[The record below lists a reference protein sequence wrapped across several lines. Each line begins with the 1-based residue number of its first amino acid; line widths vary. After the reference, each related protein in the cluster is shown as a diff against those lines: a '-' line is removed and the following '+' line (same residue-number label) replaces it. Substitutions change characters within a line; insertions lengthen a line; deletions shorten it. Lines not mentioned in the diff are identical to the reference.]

1 MAAAPGAPFDDLA
14 HVAGAEERLLEEVRG
29 LGDRDLVTP
38 SLLPGWTLAH
48 LLTHLARNAD
58 SHRHRTAG
66 AVEGVVVDQYP
77 GGTAQRA
84 ADIEAGVGRPAGE
97 VIADLATASTRMLEA
112 WMDAPS
118 YAWAGITRDSG
129 GNERPLRQ
137 LPGRRWLEVE
147 VHLVDLGTGP
157 THRDWPD
164 AFVAAR
170 LPGMRA
176 DMARRLPD
184 GAVPPPAGS
193 LDGRDELAWLYGRL
207 RRDDLPVLAPWA

>member
-1 MAAAPGAPFDDLA
+1 MMTSSGAPLDDLA
-14 HVAGAEERLLEEVRG
+14 HVATAEERLLDEVRG
-29 LGDRDLVTP
+29 LNDRDMAAP

-66 AVEGVVVDQYP
+66 AVDGVVVDQYP
-77 GGTAQRA
+77 GGPAQRA
-84 ADIEAGVGRPAGE
+84 ADIEAGAGRPARE
-97 VIADLATASTRMLEA
+97 VVADLATASTRMLEA

-129 GNERPLRQ
+129 GNERPLRK
-137 LPGRRWLEVE
+137 LPGRRWMEVE

-157 THRDWPD
+157 THQDWPD

-170 LPGMRA
+170 LPRMRA
-176 DMARRLPD
+176 GLAERLPD
-184 GAVPPPAGS
+184 GAVPPLAGS
-193 LDGRDELAWLYGRL
+193 LDERDELAWLYGRL
-207 RRDDLPVLAPWA
+207 RRDDLPVLDPW